1 MQLRVQWRPEGVRSA
16 KVWGLPVD
24 GRYMSTG
31 WLVTSPWRRQMGEW
45 PREVQEGL

>member
-16 KVWGLPVD
+16 EVRGLSGD
-24 GRYMSTG
+24 GGYMGTG
-31 WLVTSPWRRQMGEW
+31 WLVTLLWRRQMGEW